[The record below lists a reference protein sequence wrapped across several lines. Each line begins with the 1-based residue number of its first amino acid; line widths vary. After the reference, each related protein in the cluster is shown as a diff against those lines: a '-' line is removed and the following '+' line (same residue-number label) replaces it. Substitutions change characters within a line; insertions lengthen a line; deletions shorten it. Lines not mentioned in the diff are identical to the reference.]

1 MENIDS
7 VSEALD
13 LSKEVSSADEIENTE
28 IGFFLS
34 DAPLE
39 KLVVAR
45 IPISHAQDATK
56 RVKTFTD
63 QYISKDV
70 EEKGSYKVGDMVFH
84 SSKPYKYKVMD
95 LPQFFRWLL
104 GDLTEEQITLLCAVV
119 GPTFVP
125 KLRALD
131 AISSKRGK
139 NTQTIRDTFIDQTW
153 AEEPKLQV
161 INCDSAS
168 APKWAV
174 AMEEGTR
181 REKS

>member
-1 MENIDS
+1 MENINS

-70 EEKGSYKVGDMVFH
+70 EEKGSYKVGDMVF
-84 SSKPYKYKVMD
+84 
-95 LPQFFRWLL
+95 
-104 GDLTEEQITLLCAVV
+104 T
-119 GPTFVP
+119 
-125 KLRALD
+125 
-131 AISSKRGK
+131 
-139 NTQTIRDTFIDQTW
+139 
-153 AEEPKLQV
+153 
-161 INCDSAS
+161 
-168 APKWAV
+168 
-174 AMEEGTR
+174 
-181 REKS
+181 

>member
-1 MENIDS
+1 MESINS

-13 LSKEVSSADEIENTE
+13 LSKEVSSADEVENTE
-28 IGFFLS
+28 VGFFLS
-34 DAPLE
+34 EAPVE
-39 KLVVAR
+39 KLVIAR

-63 QYISKDV
+63 QYISQDV

-84 SSKPYKYKVMD
+84 SSKPYKYKVMY

-104 GDLTEEQITLLCAVV
+104 GDITEDQITALCAVV

-131 AISSKRGK
+131 AISSMREK
-139 NTQTIRDTFIDQTW
+139 NPQTIRDTFIDRTW
-153 AEEPKLQV
+153 ADKPTLQV

-168 APKWAV
+168 APKWAIS
-174 AMEEGTR
+174 MEEGTR